1 MRNFYNVEI
10 LMQKRIV
17 DMFDSIAPKYDIA
30 NRILSLGIDIKWR
43 KKSVEEIVKD
53 ITKENI
59 RILDVAC
66 GTGDM
71 IGIWQKTIKNKRLKI
86 CGLEPSKRMLEIAKR
101 RFPDVTFY
109 NAFATEIPCENNSF
123 DVISVSFGIRNILEI
138 EKALNEFNRVLDKN
152 GKLLILEFVKDN
164 KNKKLR
170 RCVDFYT
177 NKFLPK
183 IGGIIT
189 KNREAFEYLS
199 KSIENFY
206 TVDELCELLEKANF
220 KVKKVKLFNFSQ
232 VSMII
237 ADKSFKMKGD

>member
-1 MRNFYNVEI
+1 
-10 LMQKRIV
+10 MQKKIV
-17 DMFDSIAPKYDIA
+17 EMFDSIAPKYDIA

-43 KKSVEEIVKD
+43 KEAVEEAVKD
-53 ITKENI
+53 FDKDNI

-71 IGIWQKTIKNKRLKI
+71 IGIWQKTIKNKNLNI
-86 CGLEPSKRMLEIAKR
+86 SGLDPSKGMLEVAKK
-101 RFPDVTFY
+101 RFPDITFY
-109 NAFATEIPCENNSF
+109 NAYATEIPSEDASF
-123 DVISVSFGIRNILEI
+123 DVISISFGIRNILEI

-152 GKLLILEFVKDN
+152 GKLLILEFVRDN

-170 RCVDFYT
+170 KCIDFYT

-189 KNREAFEYLS
+189 KNKEAYEYLP

-206 TVDELCELLEKANF
+206 TVDELSELLKNVNF
-220 KVKKVKLFNFSQ
+220 EIKKVKLFNFSQ
-232 VSMII
+232 VAMII
-237 ADKSFKMKGD
+237 AQKK

>member
-1 MRNFYNVEI
+1 M
-10 LMQKRIV
+10 LMQKKIV
-17 DMFDSIAPKYDIA
+17 EMFDSIAPKYDIA

-43 KKSVEEIVKD
+43 KEAIEETVKD
-53 ITKENI
+53 IDKDNI

-71 IGIWQKTIKNKRLKI
+71 IGIWQKTIKNKNLNI
-86 CGLEPSKRMLEIAKR
+86 SGLDPSKGMLEVAKK
-101 RFPDVTFY
+101 RFPDITFY
-109 NAFATEIPCENNSF
+109 NAYATEIPSEDASF
-123 DVISVSFGIRNILEI
+123 DVISISFGIRNILEI

-152 GKLLILEFVKDN
+152 GKLLILEFVRDN

-170 RCVDFYT
+170 KCIDFYT

-189 KNREAFEYLS
+189 KNKEAYEYLP

-206 TVDELCELLEKANF
+206 TVDELSELLKNVNF
-220 KVKKVKLFNFSQ
+220 EIKKVKLFNFSQ
-232 VSMII
+232 VAMII
-237 ADKSFKMKGD
+237 AQKI

>member
-1 MRNFYNVEI
+1 M
-10 LMQKRIV
+10 LMQKKIV
-17 DMFDSIAPKYDIA
+17 EMFDSIAPKYDIA

-43 KKSVEEIVKD
+43 KEAIEETVKD
-53 ITKENI
+53 IDKDNI

-71 IGIWQKTIKNKRLKI
+71 IGIWQKTIKNKNLNI
-86 CGLEPSKRMLEIAKR
+86 SGLDPSKGMLEVAKK
-101 RFPDVTFY
+101 RFPDITFY
-109 NAFATEIPCENNSF
+109 NAYATEIPSEDASF
-123 DVISVSFGIRNILEI
+123 DVISISFGIRNILEI

-152 GKLLILEFVKDN
+152 GKLLILEFVRDN

-170 RCVDFYT
+170 KCIDFYT

-189 KNREAFEYLS
+189 KNKEAYEYLP

-206 TVDELCELLEKANF
+206 TVDELSELLKNVNF
-220 KVKKVKLFNFSQ
+220 EIKKVKLFNFSQ
-232 VSMII
+232 VAMII
-237 ADKSFKMKGD
+237 AQKK